1 MRPMDSVRSPVKIIG
16 IAGGSASGKTM
27 VARAIV
33 EELGTHEVQ
42 VIDQD
47 SYYRDLKHLPLEERK
62 NQNFDHPS
70 SFDKELLLAQLR
82 TLLTGGWVE
91 KPIYDYQAHSRSE
104 RTERVGGH
112 SVIVLEGIL
121 VLDDPELRE
130 LMSIKVFIDTDP
142 DVRLIRR
149 LRRDVTERGRS
160 VESVLRQYEEYV
172 RPMHQQFIEPSKR
185 HADIIIPE
193 GVENRVGV
201 DLLRTKVHAIVN
213 EREGRSHAQAH
224 GRSSRG

>member
-1 MRPMDSVRSPVKIIG
+1 
-16 IAGGSASGKTM
+16 
-27 VARAIV
+27 
-33 EELGTHEVQ
+33 
-42 VIDQD
+42 
-47 SYYRDLKHLPLEERK
+47 
-62 NQNFDHPS
+62 
-70 SFDKELLLAQLR
+70 
-82 TLLTGGWVE
+82 VE
-91 KPIYDYQAHSRSE
+91 KPVYDYQAHSRST
-104 RTERVGGH
+104 RTEPVGGH

-121 VLDDPELRE
+121 VLDDPALRE

-201 DLLRTKVHAIVN
+201 DLLRTKVHAIVAA
-213 EREGRSHAQAH
+213 RESRVPTA
-224 GRSSRG
+224 RSSAAGSGS

>member
-1 MRPMDSVRSPVKIIG
+1 MTSMDPTRSAVKIIG

-47 SYYRDLKHLPLEERK
+47 SYYRDLKHLPVEERGK
-62 NQNFDHPS
+62 QNFDHPS
-70 SFDKELLLAQLR
+70 AFDNELLLEH
-82 TLLTGGWVE
+82 LTILQRGGWIE
-91 KPIYDYQAHSRSE
+91 KPVYDYQAHTRSG
-104 RTERVGGH
+104 RTEAVGDH

-121 VLDDPELRE
+121 VLDDPALRA
-130 LMSIKVFIDTDP
+130 LMSIKVFIETDP

-160 VESVLRQYEEYV
+160 VESVLSQYENYV

-185 HADIIIPE
+185 YADIIIPE

-201 DLLRTKVHAIVN
+201 DLLRTKVHAIVAQ
-213 EREGRSHAQAH
+213 REPRPTGAVRTPN
-224 GRSSRG
+224 R

>member
-1 MRPMDSVRSPVKIIG
+1 MNPAHVPVHIIG

-33 EELGTHEVQ
+33 DELGTDEVQ
-42 VIDQD
+42 IIDQD
-47 SYYRDLKHLPLEERK
+47 SYYRDLSHMTIEERRR
-62 NQNFDHPS
+62 QNFDHPS
-70 SFDKELLLAQLR
+70 AFDNELLVEHLNVLLAD
-82 TLLTGGWVE
+82 GWVE
-91 KPIYDYQAHSRSE
+91 RPVYDYKAHTRST

-121 VLDDPELRE
+121 VLDSPALRE
-130 LMSIKVFIDTDP
+130 LMSIKVFIDTDA
-142 DVRLIRR
+142 DIRLIRR

-160 VESVLRQYEEYV
+160 VESVLTQYEHFV
-172 RPMHQQFIEPSKR
+172 RPMHQQFVETSKR

-201 DLLRTKVHAIVN
+201 DLLRTKIHSLVQL
-213 EREGRSHAQAH
+213 RSLRHSLTN
-224 GRSSRG
+224 RDLP